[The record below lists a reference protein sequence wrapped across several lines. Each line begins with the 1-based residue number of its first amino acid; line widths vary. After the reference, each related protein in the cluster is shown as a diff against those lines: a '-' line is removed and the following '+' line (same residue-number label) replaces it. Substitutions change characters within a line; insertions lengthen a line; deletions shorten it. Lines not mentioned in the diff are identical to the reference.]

1 MFFSCEDKSFRS
13 SRKVFSRPETS
24 VKQNFLGVADAMDS
38 QRDRR
43 SSVRVN
49 YSDYEGN
56 VHKKASHQAF
66 QVLSNMKRTD
76 PVLRQQIRGSLSGRW
91 LRRSPVDY
99 RYDNSVAGGRLSKLI
114 DGNDA
119 DSSWKSSSRRPYDTD
134 CSTTAAGL
142 RSQEL
147 TDDVII
153 RDQPGSAGK
162 HVNAFSAR
170 ARGWDGRNA
179 IITNDHPQ
187 PSPFKLKK
195 HFQSAYEENDHLGSD
210 LIDRSKSSPAPTQG
224 LRVNIS
230 NSDNRG
236 DSLGP
241 DLMDRGNVPASPQG
255 VRVGFVENYL
265 PTTARILGLGH
276 EE

>member
-1 MFFSCEDKSFRS
+1 
-13 SRKVFSRPETS
+13 
-24 VKQNFLGVADAMDS
+24 
-38 QRDRR
+38 
-43 SSVRVN
+43 
-49 YSDYEGN
+49 
-56 VHKKASHQAF
+56 
-66 QVLSNMKRTD
+66 
-76 PVLRQQIRGSLSGRW
+76 
-91 LRRSPVDY
+91 
-99 RYDNSVAGGRLSKLI
+99 
-114 DGNDA
+114 
-119 DSSWKSSSRRPYDTD
+119 
-134 CSTTAAGL
+134 L